1 MNELMKQQNLGENK
15 DNNLVNILAEIV
27 MESSKSSN
35 RLATIANA
43 LMAIAK
49 KQAMLETK
57 LSEAEKLT
65 EKALARIDN
74 IDCINIEG
82 TPRQRLNAMIRK
94 YSLEKG
100 IMYSHAWKEFKRRF
114 NLAYGT
120 NIELRRDNYCLKHN
134 IKSLTIPEYLE
145 RVNLIEDALRVA
157 DKMLN

>member
-1 MNELMKQQNLGENK
+1 MNELINQRNIRENK
-15 DNNLVNILAEIV
+15 DSNFVNILADIV

-43 LMAIAK
+43 LIAIAK

-57 LSEAEKLT
+57 VSEAEKLT
-65 EKALARIDN
+65 EKALTRIDN
-74 IDCINIEG
+74 IDCTNIEG

-94 YSLEKG
+94 YSLDKG
-100 IMYSHAWKEFKRRF
+100 ILYNYAWKEFKRRF

-120 NIELRRDNYCLKHN
+120 NIELRRDNYCLKNN

-145 RVNLIEDALRVA
+145 RVDLIEDALRVA